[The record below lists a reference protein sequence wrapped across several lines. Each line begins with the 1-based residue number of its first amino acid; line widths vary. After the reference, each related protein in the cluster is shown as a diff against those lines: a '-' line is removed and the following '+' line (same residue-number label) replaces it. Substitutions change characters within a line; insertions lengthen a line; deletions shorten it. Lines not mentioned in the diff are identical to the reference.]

1 MKGTESYTQDRLHRW
16 HVLQMAIDGHITL
29 LEASTRLGVSYRQ
42 AKRLK
47 SAVVSS
53 GLAGLQHGNC
63 GRRSS
68 RAISDH
74 ERTRILH
81 LARTQYADVNDTRLT
96 ERLKSEH
103 GISLSRETV
112 RKILRAEGIHHS
124 ATGPRGRAA
133 SLPSCY
139 TREGMMVLWGAVS
152 RDWFGTGDSCFMAA
166 VDTATLS
173 CLAARFFTTQSSTAY
188 LWLLRE
194 TVRRRGVPAAF
205 CQYSRNAVRHHD
217 AAWTI
222 DEELRGERDPTQV
235 ERALRTL
242 GISYFFESKRRVISI
257 PALFQAFLEEQFENR
272 DIPSLEKANQLLEN
286 GLIKAFNRR
295 YACAPGHPEPAWRPL
310 PEGMDLDRACSFY
323 YLATVR
329 HDNKIQLGDL
339 EIGVPPGQNRISY
352 ARAQVEVRQLLDGSW
367 LVYHHNQIIATHS
380 PTPLRE
386 PVAARSIKARPEAAS
401 LAWAYVLL
409 SQSDTSDD

>member
-1 MKGTESYTQDRLHRW
+1 MKSSTSYTHDHLHRW
-16 HVLQMAIDGHITL
+16 HVLQMVIDGHITL
-29 LEASTRLGVSYRQ
+29 LEASTRLGISYRQ

-47 SAVVSS
+47 SSVVRN

-63 GRRSS
+63 GKRSS
-68 RAISDH
+68 RAVSDH

-81 LARTQYADVNDTRLT
+81 LARTQYADLNDTRFT
-96 ERLKSEH
+96 NRLKSEH

-112 RKILRAEGIHHS
+112 RKILRAEGIHHVS
-124 ATGPRGRAA
+124 PGPRGRAA

-152 RDWFGTGDSCFMAA
+152 RNWFGTGDICFMAA

-173 CLAARFFTTQSSTAY
+173 CLAARFFTTQSSSAY

-194 TVRRRGVPAAF
+194 TVRRRGMPAAF
-205 CQYSRNAVRHHD
+205 CQYSRSAVRHHD
-217 AAWTI
+217 ATWTI

-257 PALFQAFLEEQFENR
+257 PALFEAFLDEQFENR
-272 DIPSLEKANQLLEN
+272 DISSIEKANQLLER
-286 GLIKAFNRR
+286 GLIAAFNRR
-295 YACAPGHPEPAWRPL
+295 YACAPGHPQPAWRSL
-310 PEGMDLDRACSFY
+310 PDGMDLERACSFY

-329 HDNKIQLGDL
+329 HDNKIMLGDL
-339 EIGVPPGQNRISY
+339 ELEVPPGQNRISY

-367 LVYHHNQIIATHS
+367 RVYHHNHIIATHS

-386 PVAARSIKARPEAAS
+386 PVIARSIKTRPEAAS

-409 SQSDTSDD
+409 AQSDLSDE